1 MPFRKALTATTMA
14 LGLAMTAASVTAL
27 SAQSAAAQQAADY
40 SGEQLDAFTVA
51 YLQVIDLR
59 EQYAPVLQSAESE
72 EQQQEIIEQA
82 NGEMIDAIEG
92 TDGMT
97 LEDYESIAEDAA
109 ADQELSE
116 RIMAR
121 VEEMAQSVD

>member
-1 MPFRKALTATTMA
+1 
-14 LGLAMTAASVTAL
+14 MTGASVTAL
-27 SAQSAAAQQAADY
+27 TAQSAAAQEAADY

-59 EQYAPVLQSAESE
+59 EKYVPVLQAAESQD
-72 EQQQEIIEQA
+72 QQQAIIEEA
-82 NGEMIDAIEG
+82 NAEMVEAIES

-97 LEDYESIAEDAA
+97 LDDYESIAQAA
-109 ADQELSE
+109 AEDQDLNA

-121 VEEMAQSVD
+121 IEDMAQPVE